1 MRIGIL
7 NATGYSG
14 GELVRYLAVHPEFE
28 IVGATARSQAGH
40 RLHEVFPWMRA
51 SGRAAYA
58 DLELTPEL
66 NGSADLVISCLPHK
80 ASAAQLA
87 PFLDDGIRCID
98 VSSDFRLRDPADYLR
113 WHGVEHAAP
122 EWIASGVYGLTEWHR
137 EQIRETDL
145 VANPGCHAITA
156 ALALAPAAS
165 AGLLAGHVMVD
176 SKTGVSGAGRSAS
189 AAYGFSEINEDSSA
203 YRVADHYQSPE
214 IAQELSDIGGWPI
227 KVTFAPHLVP
237 MTRGILITAYGALR
251 EDVAPSQVEQAYR
264 DAYEDE
270 PFVHLAGVP
279 PHTKWTS
286 GGNHAFVHWT
296 VDQATRTLVAMAAI
310 DNLGKGAAGSAVQN
324 ANVMAGIDEQVG
336 LAIPP
341 SHP

>member
-28 IVGATARSQAGH
+28 IVGATARSQAGR

-98 VSSDFRLRDPADYLR
+98 VSSDFRLRNPADYLR

-122 EWIASGVYGLTEWHR
+122 EWIDSGVYGLTEWHR
-137 EQIRETDL
+137 DQIRETDL

-165 AGLLAGHVMVD
+165 AELLAGHVVVD

-214 IAQELSDIGGWPI
+214 IAQELSDIGGSPI
-227 KVTFAPHLVP
+227 EVTFAPHLVP

-251 EDVAPSQVEQAYR
+251 AGVVPSHVEQAYR

-296 VDQATRTLVAMAAI
+296 VDEATQTLVAMAAI

>member
-28 IVGATARSQAGH
+28 IVGATARSQAG
-40 RLHEVFPWMRA
+40 RPLHEVFPWMRA

-98 VSSDFRLRDPADYLR
+98 VSSDFRLRNPADYLR

-122 EWIASGVYGLTEWHR
+122 EWIDSAVYGLTEWHR
-137 EQIRETDL
+137 KQIRETDL

-165 AGLLAGHVMVD
+165 AGLLAGHVIVD

-214 IAQELSDIGGWPI
+214 IAQELGDIGGSSI

-237 MTRGILITAYGALR
+237 MTRGILITAYGALN
-251 EDVAPSQVEQAYR
+251 EAVAPSQVEQAYR
-264 DAYEDE
+264 DAYDDE

-296 VDQATRTLVAMAAI
+296 VDQATQTLVAMAAI

>member
-28 IVGATARSQAGH
+28 IVGATARSQAG
-40 RLHEVFPWMRA
+40 RPLHEVFPWMRA

-113 WHGVEHAAP
+113 WHGVEHAA
-122 EWIASGVYGLTEWHR
+122 VYGLTEWHR

-214 IAQELSDIGGWPI
+214 IAQELGDIGGSSI
-227 KVTFAPHLVP
+227 EVTFAPHLVP
-237 MTRGILITAYGALR
+237 MTRGILITAYGALN
-251 EDVAPSQVEQAYR
+251 ETVAPSQVEQAYR

-296 VDQATRTLVAMAAI
+296 VDQATQTLVAMAAI

>member
-28 IVGATARSQAGH
+28 IVGATARSQAGR

-87 PFLDDGIRCID
+87 PFLNDGVRCID
-98 VSSDFRLRDPADYLR
+98 VSSDFRLRDPAAYLR

-122 EWIASGVYGLTEWHR
+122 EWIETAVYGLTEWHR
-137 EQIRETDL
+137 EQIRATDL

-156 ALALAPAAS
+156 ALALAPVAN

-176 SKTGVSGAGRSAS
+176 SKTGISGAGRSAS
-189 AAYGFSEINEDSSA
+189 AAYGFSEINEDASA

-214 IAQELSDIGGWPI
+214 ILQELSDIGGAPI
-227 KVTFAPHLVP
+227 EVTFAPHLVP
-237 MTRGILITAYGALR
+237 MTRGILITAYGALG
-251 EDVAPSQVEQAYR
+251 EHVAPGQVEQAYR
-264 DAYEDE
+264 DSYEDE
-270 PFVHLAGVP
+270 PFVHLAGTP

-296 VDQATRTLVAMAAI
+296 VDESTQTLVAMAAI

>member
-28 IVGATARSQAGH
+28 IVGATARSQAG
-40 RLHEVFPWMRA
+40 RPLHEVFPWMRA

-98 VSSDFRLRDPADYLR
+98 VSSDFRLRNPADYLR

-122 EWIASGVYGLTEWHR
+122 EWIDASVYGLTEWHR
-137 EQIRETDL
+137 DQIRETQL

-165 AGLLAGHVMVD
+165 AGLLAGHVLVD
-176 SKTGVSGAGRSAS
+176 SKTGVSGAGRSTS

-214 IAQELSDIGGWPI
+214 IAQELSDIGGSPI
-227 KVTFAPHLVP
+227 EVTFAPHLVP

-251 EDVAPSQVEQAYR
+251 ADVAPSQVEQAYR
-264 DAYEDE
+264 DAYDDE

-296 VDQATRTLVAMAAI
+296 VDEATQTLVAMAAI

>member
-14 GELVRYLAVHPEFE
+14 GELVRYLSVHPEFD
-28 IVGATARSQAGH
+28 IVGATARSQAG
-40 RLHEVFPWMRA
+40 RLLHEVFPWMRA
-51 SGRAAYA
+51 SGRAVYA

-66 NGSADLVISCLPHK
+66 NGSTDLVISCLPHK

-122 EWIASGVYGLTEWHR
+122 EWIDSAIYGLTEWHR
-137 EQIRETDL
+137 KQIRETDL

-214 IAQELSDIGGWPI
+214 IAQELGDIGGSSI
-227 KVTFAPHLVP
+227 EVTFAPHLVP
-237 MTRGILITAYGALR
+237 MTRGILITAYGALN
-251 EDVAPSQVEQAYR
+251 EAVAPSQVEQAYR

-296 VDQATRTLVAMAAI
+296 VDQATQTLVAMAAI

>member
-14 GELVRYLAVHPEFE
+14 GELVRYLAGHPEFE
-28 IVGATARSQAGH
+28 IVGATARSQAGR

-66 NGSADLVISCLPHK
+66 NGSADLVFSCLPHK

-87 PFLDDGIRCID
+87 PFLDDGVRCID
-98 VSSDFRLRDPADYLR
+98 VSSDFRLRNPADYLR

-122 EWIASGVYGLTEWHR
+122 EWIDSGVYGLTEWHR
-137 EQIRETDL
+137 AQIRETGL

-176 SKTGVSGAGRSAS
+176 SKTGVSGAGRSSS

-214 IAQELSDIGGWPI
+214 IAQELSDLAGSAIE
-227 KVTFAPHLVP
+227 VTFAPHLVP
-237 MTRGILITAYGALR
+237 MTRGILITAYGALV
-251 EDVAPSQVEQAYR
+251 ENVAPSQVEQAYR

-270 PFVHLAGVP
+270 AFIHLAGAP

-296 VDQATRTLVAMAAI
+296 VDEATQTLVAMAAI

-336 LAIPP
+336 LALPP
-341 SHP
+341 NHP

>member
-14 GELVRYLAVHPEFE
+14 GELVRYLAGHPEFE
-28 IVGATARSQAGH
+28 IVGATARSQAGR

-51 SGRAAYA
+51 SGRATYA
-58 DLELTPEL
+58 DLQLTPEL

-80 ASAAQLA
+80 SSAAQLA

-98 VSSDFRLRDPADYLR
+98 VSSDFRLRNPADYLR

-122 EWIASGVYGLTEWHR
+122 EWIDSAVYGLTEWHR
-137 EQIRETDL
+137 ERIRETDL

-156 ALALAPAAS
+156 ALALAPAVS
-165 AGLLAGHVMVD
+165 AGLLSGHVMVD
-176 SKTGVSGAGRSAS
+176 SKTGISGAGRSAS
-189 AAYGFSEINEDSSA
+189 AAYGFSEINEDASA

-214 IAQELSDIGGWPI
+214 IAQELSDIGGSPVE
-227 KVTFAPHLVP
+227 VTFAPHLVP
-237 MTRGILITAYGALR
+237 MTRGILITAYGALN
-251 EDVAPSQVEQAYR
+251 EAVAPAQVEQAYR
-264 DAYEDE
+264 DAYGGE

-296 VDQATRTLVAMAAI
+296 VDQATQTLVAMAAI

>member
-14 GELVRYLAVHPEFE
+14 GELVRYLAGHPEFE
-28 IVGATARSQAGH
+28 IVGATARSQAGR

-51 SGRAAYA
+51 SGRSAYA
-58 DLELTPEL
+58 DLELAPEL
-66 NGSADLVISCLPHK
+66 NGNADLVISCLPHK
-80 ASAAQLA
+80 SSAAQLA
-87 PFLDDGIRCID
+87 PFLDDGVPCID
-98 VSSDFRLRDPADYLR
+98 VSSDFRLRNPADYMR

-122 EWIASGVYGLTEWHR
+122 EWLDTAIYGLTEWHR
-137 EQIRETDL
+137 EQIRETNL

-189 AAYGFSEINEDSSA
+189 AAYGFSEINEDASA

-214 IAQELSDIGGWPI
+214 IAQELSDMAGSPI

-251 EDVAPSQVEQAYR
+251 DDVAPSQIEQAYG
-264 DAYEDE
+264 DAYTDE
-270 PFVHLAGVP
+270 PFVHLAGAP

-296 VDQATRTLVAMAAI
+296 VDEATHTLVAMAAI

-324 ANVMAGIDEQVG
+324 ANVMAGIDEHVG
-336 LAIPP
+336 LGIPP

>member
-28 IVGATARSQAGH
+28 IVGATARSQAGR

-122 EWIASGVYGLTEWHR
+122 EWIDSGVYGLTEWHR
-137 EQIRETDL
+137 EQIRETNL

-189 AAYGFSEINEDSSA
+189 PAYGLSEINEDASA

-214 IAQELSDIGGWPI
+214 IAQELGDIAGSPI
-227 KVTFAPHLVP
+227 EVTFAPHLVP
-237 MTRGILITAYGALR
+237 MTRGILITAYGGLR
-251 EDVAPSQVEQAYR
+251 ESVSPSQVEQAYR
-264 DAYEDE
+264 DAYDDE
-270 PFVHLAGVP
+270 PFVHLAGAP

-296 VDQATRTLVAMAAI
+296 VDEATQTLVAMAAV

-324 ANVMAGIDEQVG
+324 ANVMVGIDEQVG

>member
-28 IVGATARSQAGH
+28 IVGTTARSQAGR

-98 VSSDFRLRDPADYLR
+98 VSSDFRLRNPADYLR

-122 EWIASGVYGLTEWHR
+122 EWIDSGVYGLTEWHR
-137 EQIRETDL
+137 DQIRETDL

-176 SKTGVSGAGRSAS
+176 SKTGFRERGVRRRPRMDSPRSMKIRRPI
-189 AAYGFSEINEDSSA
+189 GLPTTT
-203 YRVADHYQSPE
+203 RVRRSRR
-214 IAQELSDIGGWPI
+214 S
-227 KVTFAPHLVP
+227 
-237 MTRGILITAYGALR
+237 
-251 EDVAPSQVEQAYR
+251 
-264 DAYEDE
+264 
-270 PFVHLAGVP
+270 
-279 PHTKWTS
+279 
-286 GGNHAFVHWT
+286 
-296 VDQATRTLVAMAAI
+296 
-310 DNLGKGAAGSAVQN
+310 
-324 ANVMAGIDEQVG
+324 
-336 LAIPP
+336 
-341 SHP
+341 

>member
-1 MRIGIL
+1 M
-7 NATGYSG
+7 
-14 GELVRYLAVHPEFE
+14 
-28 IVGATARSQAGH
+28 
-40 RLHEVFPWMRA
+40 
-51 SGRAAYA
+51 
-58 DLELTPEL
+58 
-66 NGSADLVISCLPHK
+66 
-80 ASAAQLA
+80 
-87 PFLDDGIRCID
+87 
-98 VSSDFRLRDPADYLR
+98 
-113 WHGVEHAAP
+113 EHAAP
-122 EWIASGVYGLTEWHR
+122 EWIDSAVYGLTEWHR

-214 IAQELSDIGGWPI
+214 IAQELGDIGGSSI
-227 KVTFAPHLVP
+227 EVTFAPHLVP
-237 MTRGILITAYGALR
+237 MTRGILITAYGALH
-251 EDVAPSQVEQAYR
+251 EAVAPSQVEQAYR

-296 VDQATRTLVAMAAI
+296 VDEATQTLVAMAAI

-324 ANVMAGIDEQVG
+324 ANVMAGIDEQAG